1 MSASLMNQ
9 IEYKHTVGNDL
20 KTKFK
25 YQSMN
30 IFGNN
35 AQMMKPI
42 EFHKQYLNYVTS
54 VLFHF
59 ILCDLT
65 RSELFK

>member
-1 MSASLMNQ
+1 
-9 IEYKHTVGNDL
+9 
-20 KTKFK
+20 
-25 YQSMN
+25 MN
-30 IFGNN
+30 IFRND

>member
-1 MSASLMNQ
+1 
-9 IEYKHTVGNDL
+9 
-20 KTKFK
+20 
-25 YQSMN
+25 MN
-30 IFGNN
+30 IFRND

-42 EFHKQYLNYVTS
+42 EFHKQYLNYVTL